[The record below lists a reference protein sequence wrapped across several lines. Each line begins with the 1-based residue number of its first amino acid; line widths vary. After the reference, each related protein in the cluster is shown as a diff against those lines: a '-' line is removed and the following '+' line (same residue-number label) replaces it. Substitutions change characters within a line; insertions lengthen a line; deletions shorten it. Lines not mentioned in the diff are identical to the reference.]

1 MDPSLVK
8 KRLAALILCNPA
20 SGKLRDSNDSVIK
33 ALNLEDGLNDAYKA
47 WEKLGGCY
55 SANGSNIDGDLIN
68 VASMA
73 KSPEDALL
81 YLYSYYQV
89 LWTKAKAPLDLLKR
103 SYAASAIAGSNNFLR
118 VTFKISS
125 VQDMIANSRK
135 TSDLWA
141 GSYLGSLLAWQTL
154 LPIIENYGPSS
165 VLSPFIGANPL
176 YVYYAYKKLSDPNLK
191 KELSKFA
198 RNILELDLNSQLP
211 VNALLPAK
219 ADLLIPDYGINI
231 SDINQEIETYYKNAW
246 RSIYNVLKGYI
257 QSKQSKFNTLLNM
270 EGLLDEAAEWPPFP
284 IEEVGVEQVT
294 VDDLIK
300 GNKQENGISKWQRI
314 WVDYGYGLASSAQT
328 ATEKLYQ
335 EGHERYKYC
344 TTCGINIAAVEHTE
358 NGISEP
364 LCPYC
369 AAKRVLPDKLNDVL
383 KELGFWVPE
392 NVEWPHWPST
402 ATLAGAEA
410 LIEALEKGGVDLRGN
425 GLREKV
431 LKAEKIVIEKYGDV
445 EKTLHSIRDYKTHY
459 YILRGDTDNNSKN
472 FSENSQLEKY
482 IGLSRDFAL
491 MALASVKVIEKNGGF
506 VVYSGGDDLSAIFPN
521 VGEVPVV
528 IKALIELIKP
538 CYGNK
543 EQTIGN
549 EDYKTSFIVD
559 NERKKPKENNG
570 NYIIYCRS
578 YSILA
583 AHSKDPLS
591 VAWKMSGDLIELKDI
606 FTWQKEGD
614 DHPTAKNVVFILRGS
629 GHIES
634 LIDMEKE
641 AALLP
646 AIYEV
651 WSENGALPKLLGL
664 IRDKCLAK
672 GVAHDALREIDMY
685 GIYKGGSGKE
695 WETLSFK
702 VLEMILKRSEL
713 NKNAA
718 SEALKVLE
726 PLKSV
731 KAELSVKAKL
741 KGAKEGQTIVSR
753 EASRTADGEV
763 ESKIER
769 QTIVSWEVLRAL
781 SHLR

>member
-1 MDPSLVK
+1 MDPSLAK

-33 ALNLEDGLNDAYKA
+33 ALNVEDGLNDAYKA

-55 SANGSNIDGDLIN
+55 SANESNIDGDLIN

-73 KSPEDALL
+73 KSPEDAFL

-176 YVYYAYKKLSDPNLK
+176 YVYYVYEKLSDPNLK

-198 RNILELDLNSQLP
+198 KNILELDLSSQLP

-219 ADLLIPDYGINI
+219 ADLLIPDYGKNI

-246 RSIYNVLKGYI
+246 RDIYNILKGYI
-257 QSKQSKFNTLLNM
+257 QSKPSKFNTLLNM

-284 IEEVGVEQVT
+284 IEEVSVEQVT

-314 WVDYGYGLASSAQT
+314 WVDYGYGLASYAQT

-344 TTCGINIAAVEHTE
+344 TTCGINIAAVESTE

-369 AAKRVLPDKLNDVL
+369 AAKRVLPDPDKLDIVL
-383 KELGFWVPE
+383 KELGFWVPD
-392 NVEWPHWPST
+392 NVEWLHWPST

-410 LIEALEKGGVDLRGN
+410 LLDALKRDKKEDLCLEQKDLRQK
-425 GLREKV
+425 L
-431 LKAEKIVIEKYGDV
+431 LCAEAIYRDV
-445 EKTLHSIRDYKTHY
+445 EKKLSSIRDYKTHY
-459 YILRGDTDNNSKN
+459 YILRGDTDNAGENFSDNSK
-472 FSENSQLEKY
+472 LEKY

-491 MALASVKVIEKNGGF
+491 MALASVKAIEKNGGF

-528 IKALIELIKP
+528 INALIELIKP
-538 CYGNK
+538 CHGNK

-549 EDYKTSFIVD
+549 EDYKISFNVYND
-559 NERKKPKENNG
+559 RKESKKKNPG
-570 NYIIYCRS
+570 NYIIHCRS

-591 VAWKMSGDLIELKDI
+591 VAWKMSGDLIESKDY

-614 DHPTAKNVVFILRGS
+614 DLPTAKNVVFILRGS

-634 LIDMEKE
+634 LRDMEKE
-641 AALLP
+641 AASLP
-646 AIYEV
+646 AISEV
-651 WSENGALPKLLGL
+651 WSENGALPTLLRLRG
-664 IRDKCLAK
+664 KGLAK

-685 GIYKGGSGKE
+685 GIYKEGLGKE
-695 WETLSFK
+695 WETLSLK

-718 SEALKVLE
+718 SEALQVLE

-731 KAELSVKAKL
+731 KAKLNGANEKLNGANEKL
-741 KGAKEGQTIVSR
+741 KS
-753 EASRTADGEV
+753 SN
-763 ESKIER
+763 ER
-769 QTIVSWEVLRAL
+769 QTIVSWEVLKAL

>member
-33 ALNLEDGLNDAYKA
+33 AFNVEEGLNDAYKA

-73 KSPEDALL
+73 KSPEDALI

-219 ADLLIPDYGINI
+219 ADLLIPDYGKNI
-231 SDINQEIETYYKNAW
+231 SDIKQEIETYYKNAW

-257 QSKQSKFNTLLNM
+257 QSKPSKFNTLNNM

-300 GNKQENGISKWQRI
+300 GNKQENVISKWQRI

-335 EGHERYKYC
+335 EGRERYKYC
-344 TTCGINIAAVEHTE
+344 TTCGINIAAVELAE

-369 AAKRVLPDKLNDVL
+369 AAKRVLSDPDILDIVL
-383 KELGFWVPE
+383 KELGFWVPK
-392 NVEWPHWPST
+392 NVEWLRWPST

-410 LIEALEKGGVDLRGN
+410 LLNALEKEKKEDLCPEQKDLRQK
-425 GLREKV
+425 L
-431 LKAEKIVIEKYGDV
+431 LCAEAIYGDV
-445 EKTLHSIRDYKTHY
+445 EKTLRMIGDYKTHY

-538 CYGNK
+538 CYENK

-583 AHSKDPLS
+583 AHSRDPLS

-634 LIDMEKE
+634 LIDMKKK

-646 AIYEV
+646 AISEV
-651 WSENGALPKLLGL
+651 WSENGALPTLLGL
-664 IRDKCLAK
+664 RGKGLAK

-695 WETLSFK
+695 WETLSLK

-731 KAELSVKAKL
+731 KAELNR
-741 KGAKEGQTIVSR
+741 AKERQTIVSR

-763 ESKIER
+763 ESIIKR

-781 SHLR
+781 SYLR

>member
-1 MDPSLVK
+1 MDPSLAK

-33 ALNLEDGLNDAYKA
+33 ALNVEDGLNDAYKA

-55 SANGSNIDGDLIN
+55 SANESNIDGDLIN

-73 KSPEDALL
+73 KSPEDAFL

-154 LPIIENYGPSS
+154 LPIIENYGQSS

-176 YVYYAYKKLSDPNLK
+176 YVYYVYEKLSDPNLK

-198 RNILELDLNSQLP
+198 KNILELDLSSQLP

-219 ADLLIPDYGINI
+219 ADLLIPDYGKNI

-246 RSIYNVLKGYI
+246 RDIYNILKGYI
-257 QSKQSKFNTLLNM
+257 QNESKFNTLLNM

-284 IEEVGVEQVT
+284 VEEVSVEQVT

-344 TTCGINIAAVEHTE
+344 TTCGINIAAVELTE

-369 AAKRVLPDKLNDVL
+369 AAKRVLPDILHSVL
-383 KELGFWVPE
+383 KGLGFWVPD
-392 NVEWPHWPST
+392 NVKPLHWPST

-410 LIEALEKGGVDLRGN
+410 LIKALEKGGVDLRGN

-431 LKAEKIVIEKYGDV
+431 LKAEKIVIEKSGDV

-459 YILRGDTDNNSKN
+459 YILRGDTDNAGENFSDNSK
-472 FSENSQLEKY
+472 LEKY

-491 MALASVKVIEKNGGF
+491 MALASVKAIEKNGGF

-528 IKALIELIKP
+528 INALIELIKP
-538 CYGNK
+538 CHGNK

-549 EDYKTSFIVD
+549 EDYKISFNVYND
-559 NERKKPKENNG
+559 RKESKKKNPG
-570 NYIIYCRS
+570 NYIIHCRS

-591 VAWKMSGDLIELKDI
+591 VAWKMSGDLIESKDY

-614 DHPTAKNVVFILRGS
+614 DLPTAKNVVFILRGS

-634 LIDMEKE
+634 LRDMEKE

-646 AIYEV
+646 AISEV
-651 WSENGALPKLLGL
+651 WSENGALPTLLGL
-664 IRDKCLAK
+664 RGKCLAK

-685 GIYKGGSGKE
+685 GIYKEGSGKE
-695 WETLSFK
+695 WETLSLK

-718 SEALKVLE
+718 SEALQVLE

-731 KAELSVKAKL
+731 KAKLNGANEKL
-741 KGAKEGQTIVSR
+741 KS
-753 EASRTADGEV
+753 SN
-763 ESKIER
+763 ER
-769 QTIVSWEVLRAL
+769 QTIVSWEVLKAL

>member
-8 KRLAALILCNPA
+8 KRLAALVLCNPA

-33 ALNLEDGLNDAYKA
+33 ALNVEDGLNDAYKA
-47 WEKLGGCY
+47 WEKLGCCY

-198 RNILELDLNSQLP
+198 KNILELDLNSQLP

-219 ADLLIPDYGINI
+219 ADLLIPDYGKNI

-246 RSIYNVLKGYI
+246 RSIYNVLKGCI
-257 QSKQSKFNTLLNM
+257 QSKPSKFNTLNNM

-284 IEEVGVEQVT
+284 IEKVSVEQVT

-300 GNKQENGISKWQRI
+300 GNKKQENGISKWQRI

-335 EGHERYKYC
+335 EGRERYKYC

-369 AAKRVLPDKLNDVL
+369 AAKRVLPDKLDIVL

-392 NVEWPHWPST
+392 NAEWLHWPST

-410 LIEALEKGGVDLRGN
+410 LLKALEKEKKEDLCPEQKDLRQK
-425 GLREKV
+425 L
-431 LKAEKIVIEKYGDV
+431 LCAEEIYGDV
-445 EKTLHSIRDYKTHY
+445 EKTLRRIGDYKTHY

-549 EDYKTSFIVD
+549 EDYKTSFYVD

-570 NYIIYCRS
+570 NYIVYCRS

-591 VAWKMSGDLIELKDI
+591 VAWKMSGDLIELKDD

-634 LIDMEKE
+634 LRDMKKE

-651 WSENGALPKLLGL
+651 WSENGALPTLLGL
-664 IRDKCLAK
+664 RGECLAK

-685 GIYKGGSGKE
+685 GIYKGSSGKE

-713 NKNAA
+713 KKNAA

-731 KAELSVKAKL
+731 KAELSDKAKSE
-741 KGAKEGQTIVSR
+741 GANERQTKSEG
-753 EASRTADGEV
+753 AN
-763 ESKIER
+763 ER

>member
-33 ALNLEDGLNDAYKA
+33 ALNVEDGLNDAYKA

-198 RNILELDLNSQLP
+198 KNIIELDLNSQLP

-219 ADLLIPDYGINI
+219 AYLLIPDYDKNI

-246 RSIYNVLKGYI
+246 RSIYKVFKRHI
-257 QSKQSKFNTLLNM
+257 QSKFNTLNNM

-284 IEEVGVEQVT
+284 IEEVIVEQVT

-328 ATEKLYQ
+328 VTEKLYQ
-335 EGHERYKYC
+335 EGHERYRYC
-344 TTCGINIAAVEHTE
+344 TTCGINIAAVELTE

-369 AAKRVLPDKLNDVL
+369 AAKRVLPDKLKDVL

-392 NVEWPHWPST
+392 NVEWLHWPST

-410 LIEALEKGGVDLRGN
+410 LLNALKKEKKEDLCSEQKDLRQK
-425 GLREKV
+425 L
-431 LKAEKIVIEKYGDV
+431 LCAEVIYGDV
-445 EKTLHSIRDYKTHY
+445 VKKLSSVRDHKTHY
-459 YILRGDTDNNSKN
+459 YILRGDIDNNRKN
-472 FSENSQLEKY
+472 FSDNSELEKY

-491 MALASVKVIEKNGGF
+491 MTLASIKVIEKNGGF

-570 NYIIYCRS
+570 NYIMYCRS

-591 VAWKMSGDLIELKDI
+591 VAWKMSGDLIELKDD

-614 DHPTAKNVVFILRGS
+614 DLPTAKNVVFILRGS

-634 LIDMEKE
+634 LRDMEKE

-651 WSENGALPKLLGL
+651 WSENGALPTLLGL
-664 IRDKCLAK
+664 IGKGLAK

-685 GIYKGGSGKE
+685 GIYKEGSGKE
-695 WETLSFK
+695 WETLSLK

-741 KGAKEGQTIVSR
+741 EGDKERQTKL
-753 EASRTADGEV
+753 EGD
-763 ESKIER
+763 KER